1 MNSVSHQVMLAS
13 GNAGKLK
20 EFNDAFVDLGMT
32 LIPQPKT
39 AEYEVE
45 ETGTTFV
52 ENAIIKARHASQ
64 LSGLPALA
72 DDSGL
77 IVPGLNGEPG
87 VYSARYAGL
96 PSNAL
101 NNLNALLE
109 NMQGISNRAAYFF
122 CCLVYMRHHQDP
134 DPMIAK
140 GIWHGSITTAPSGT
154 GGFGYDP
161 IFYVEEHQCTAAE
174 LTPEIKRSISHRASA
189 IASLKPQLAKL
200 SQVL

>member
-1 MNSVSHQVMLAS
+1 MNPKQQVILAS

-20 EFNDAFVDLGMT
+20 EFNDAFIDLGIE

-39 AEYEVE
+39 TEYEVE

-77 IVPGLNGEPG
+77 IVPALDGAPG

-96 PSNAL
+96 PANSL
-101 NNLNALLE
+101 NNLNLLLK
-109 NMQGISNRAAYFF
+109 NMESINNREAYFF

-134 DPMIAK
+134 DPLIAK
-140 GIWHGSITTAPSGT
+140 GIWHGEITTAASGS

-161 IFYVEEHQCTAAE
+161 IFYVPSHQCTAAE
-174 LTPEIKRSISHRASA
+174 LPSDLKKAISHRGLA
-189 IASLKPQLAKL
+189 IAALKPQLAEL
-200 SQVL
+200 